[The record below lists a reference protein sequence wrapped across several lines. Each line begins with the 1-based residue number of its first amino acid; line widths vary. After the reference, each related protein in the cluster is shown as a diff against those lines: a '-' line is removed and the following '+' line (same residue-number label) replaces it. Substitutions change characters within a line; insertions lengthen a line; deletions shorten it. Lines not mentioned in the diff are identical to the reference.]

1 MEPLL
6 LKTSEQVKLY
16 SSPEYKAI
24 LKELPF
30 EDGIT
35 AKALSQKLGTPL
47 LEICYSLEKL
57 EKNKFAQLLSED
69 KASGVLGKNYIRT
82 AKDFIIK
89 KVVGD
94 YEEVTLK
101 VNDGIL
107 ETSEEPKRGCSF
119 CGKTVDKVEKL
130 IAGQADAHICN
141 KCVAKCYEI
150 LNS

>member
-16 SSPEYKAI
+16 ASPEYEAI
-24 LKELPF
+24 LNELPL
-30 EDGIT
+30 EGGVT
-35 AKALSQKLGTPL
+35 AQSLSQKLGTPL

-57 EKNKFAQLLSED
+57 EKNKFAKLLSED
-69 KASGVLGKNYIRT
+69 KASGVLGKNYVKT
-82 AKDFIIK
+82 AENFIIK

-94 YEEVTLK
+94 YEEVTLN
-101 VNDGIL
+101 VNNGVL

-141 KCVAKCYEI
+141 KCVTKCYEI
-150 LNS
+150 LNR